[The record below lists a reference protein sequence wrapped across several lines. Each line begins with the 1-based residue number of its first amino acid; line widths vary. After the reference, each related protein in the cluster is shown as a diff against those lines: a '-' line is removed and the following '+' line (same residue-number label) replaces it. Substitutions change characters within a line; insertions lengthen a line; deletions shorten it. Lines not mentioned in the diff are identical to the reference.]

1 MGQFLDINEPPK
13 LNEDEINNLYR
24 HITPSE
30 IERVIKNL
38 ITKKKTYP
46 RARWIQCRI
55 IPLIQ
60 RRIQILLKSIHK
72 IETKRTSPNFYE
84 STII

>member
-38 ITKKKTYP
+38 ITKKNTPGPDGFNAELSHSFKEEFKYSSN
-46 RARWIQCRI
+46 Q
-55 IPLIQ
+55 
-60 RRIQILLKSIHK
+60 S
-72 IETKRTSPNFYE
+72 TK
-84 STII
+84 

>member
-38 ITKKKTYP
+38 ITKKKIPQGQMDSMQNYP
-46 RARWIQCRI
+46 THSKKNSNT
-55 IPLIQ
+55 P
-60 RRIQILLKSIHK
+60 QINPQNRK
-72 IETKRTSPNFYE
+72 
-84 STII
+84 

>member
-1 MGQFLDINEPPK
+1 MGQFLDINKPPK

-38 ITKKKTYP
+38 ITKKKKDTPGPDGFNAELSHSFKEEFKYSSN
-46 RARWIQCRI
+46 Q
-55 IPLIQ
+55 
-60 RRIQILLKSIHK
+60 S
-72 IETKRTSPNFYE
+72 TK
-84 STII
+84 